1 MARLP
6 MNRSVLLFLTVLLL
20 MIFVVVMFDS
30 RQPLTRFSLGVLF
43 TVILWYRS
51 NHSLARW
58 IAILV
63 LWLGFLLLSLWNTFF
78 AAH

>member
-6 MNRSVLLFLTVLLL
+6 MNRNVLLFLTVLLL

-78 AAH
+78 VAH

>member
-1 MARLP
+1 
-6 MNRSVLLFLTVLLL
+6 MNRNVLLFLTVLLL

-78 AAH
+78 VAH

>member
-6 MNRSVLLFLTVLLL
+6 MNRNVLLFLTVLLL

>member
-1 MARLP
+1 MARIP
-6 MNRSVLLFLTVLLL
+6 FQRSILLLITVLLL
-20 MIFVVVMFDS
+20 TVFVIFMFDN
-30 RQPLTRFSLGVLF
+30 RQPVARFSLGILF

-51 NHSLARW
+51 DHSLARW

-78 AAH
+78 VAH

>member
-1 MARLP
+1 
-6 MNRSVLLFLTVLLL
+6 MNRNVLLFLTVLLL

>member
-6 MNRSVLLFLTVLLL
+6 MNRNVLLFLTVLLL

-78 AAH
+78 AVH